1 MDSKSRMPS
10 AKYEEEAPPA
20 YSDSSYSTY
29 PTSSS
34 STSQNYYSSQIQS
47 QLSNLTTQI
56 SSIQTQRDA
65 LSHAQDEKILS
76 LLTNDIQIYL
86 SDLAKTGLRKGTLV
100 LIPANA
106 VEDEKALPADFD
118 FAESDEFARVVRVK
132 DKEGDDSRK
141 SPRWFWR
148 DEDMANRLASYLQPK
163 PDPRTLELPARKE
176 EIMPKPE
183 ASTSRGF
190 WGRKKSTTV
199 VPERKQEPK
208 PEMSGVKD
216 GEDKVSMDVNA
227 EEMVFRTENDLGIW
241 ETERG
246 YGIVVKLRVVLAKR
260 Y

>member
-1 MDSKSRMPS
+1 MANDD
-10 AKYEEEAPPA
+10 EEAPPA
-20 YSDSSYSTY
+20 YSDSSYSAY
-29 PTSSS
+29 PPSSS
-34 STSQNYYSSQIQS
+34 STPQNYYSCQIQS

-86 SDLAKTGLRKGTLV
+86 SDLAKTGLRKGTLI

-118 FAESDEFARVVRVK
+118 FTESDEFARVVRVR
-132 DKEGDDSRK
+132 DKGGDSYGE
-141 SPRWFWR
+141 SPKWFWR
-148 DEDMANRLASYLQPK
+148 DEDMAKRLAGYLRPK

-176 EIMPKPE
+176 EATPKPE
-183 ASTSRGF
+183 ASSGRSF

-199 VPERKQEPK
+199 IPERKQEFK
-208 PEMSGVKD
+208 PEMTGVKD
-216 GEDKVSMDVNA
+216 GEDKVNMEVTA
-227 EEMVFRTENDLGIW
+227 EEVVFRTENDFGIW